1 VGTGRCTT
9 SRLPHELGSPLRIS
23 TYTYWVRVRRY
34 GGRRSGPRLGGRDG
48 EPQEVRRRLRVCALM
63 WEPAD
68 FQRGVAVRRGAASL
82 RHLHKGW
89 GLHAADVQAAVFTV
103 LVNICNIMNIMVY
116 LALLHL
122 SNCWWI
128 RNQKKKQSNCWCW
141 FQSVLYWVSAFLM
154 AHLFIS

>member
-1 VGTGRCTT
+1 M
-9 SRLPHELGSPLRIS
+9 
-23 TYTYWVRVRRY
+23 
-34 GGRRSGPRLGGRDG
+34 
-48 EPQEVRRRLRVCALM
+48 RRRLRVCALM

-128 RNQKKKQSNCWCW
+128 RNQKKKTVQLL
-141 FQSVLYWVSAFLM
+141 VLVSICSLLGFCVSYGS
-154 AHLFIS
+154 FIYIINL